1 MIEFDKRNI
10 RTWSLLGPS
19 GAHGTAAMELAE
31 TNPNVLMLTA
41 DLCFFSGLERFKN
54 AYPDKIYNVGIAEQN
69 MIGVAAGLAKEGF
82 IPFANTY
89 ASFCASRCA
98 DQVRVN
104 MSYMKLPIKLIGL
117 TAGYGA
123 GILGA
128 THVSIEDVAL
138 MRALPNITVISPA
151 DCTEIVK
158 AVLAAAKT
166 PDPTYIRLTGPM
178 NTPIVY
184 KEDYNFEIGKAV
196 TLKEGEDVAIIATGS
211 MVAQSLMT
219 AKLLEEEGIS
229 CSVINM
235 HTIKPLD
242 VDAIMNANKKHKLIV
257 TAEEHSVIGGLY
269 GAVAEC
275 LCKERNHAPILPI
288 GINDV
293 FVHAGSYKYQMN
305 ESGLE
310 PNIMKEKIMNNLSDV
325 QFGGGNRIVYISQ
338 LSSNHMQEVL
348 KYAA

>member
-1 MIEFDKRNI
+1 MIEFNKRNI

-31 TNPNVLMLTA
+31 TNPDVLMLTS
-41 DLCFFSGLERFKN
+41 DLCFFSGLERFKA
-54 AYPDKIYNVGIAEQN
+54 AYPDRIYNVGIAEQN
-69 MIGVAAGLAKEGF
+69 MLGAAAGLAKEGF

-104 MSYMKLPIKLIGL
+104 MAYMRLPIKLIGL

-151 DCTEIVK
+151 DCTEIIK
-158 AVLAAAKT
+158 AMIASSQT

-184 KEDYNFEIGKAV
+184 KEDYDFQIGKAV
-196 TLKEGEDVAIIATGS
+196 TIQKGNDVAVIATGS
-211 MVAQSLMT
+211 MVAQ
-219 AKLLEEEGIS
+219 AQKAARLLEAEGIS

-235 HTIKPLD
+235 HTIKPID
-242 VDAIMNANKKHKLIV
+242 EEAIMRANEEHRLIV

-269 GAVAEC
+269 SAVAEV
-275 LCKERNHAPILPI
+275 LCRTKGHKPVLPV
-288 GINDV
+288 GINDL
-293 FVHAGSYKYQMN
+293 FVPAGSYGYQM
-305 ESGLE
+305 EQSGLNCE
-310 PNIMKEKIMNNLSDV
+310 RMKDLI
-325 QFGGGNRIVYISQ
+325 ISA
-338 LSSNHMQEVL
+338 L
-348 KYAA
+348 

>member
-1 MIEFDKRNI
+1 MIDFNKRNI
-10 RTWSLLGPS
+10 RIWSLLGSS

-31 TNPNVLMLTA
+31 INSNVLMLTA
-41 DLCFFSGLERFKN
+41 DLCYFSGLERFKT
-54 AYPDKIYNVGIAEQN
+54 AYPDRLYNVGIVEQN

-104 MSYMKLPIKLIGL
+104 MAYMGLPIKLIGL

-128 THVSIEDVAL
+128 THVSIEDVSL

-151 DCTEIVK
+151 DCTEIIK
-158 AVLAAAKT
+158 SVLAAAET
-166 PDPTYIRLTGPM
+166 PDPTYIRLTGPK

-184 KEDYNFEIGKAV
+184 KEDYEFKIGKAV
-196 TLKEGEDVAIIATGS
+196 EIKKGEDVAIIATGS
-211 MVAQSLMT
+211 MVGQSQK
-219 AKLLEEEGIS
+219 AVKLLEAEGIS

-242 VDAIMNANKKHKLIV
+242 TEAIFTANENHKIIV
-257 TAEEHSVIGGLY
+257 TAEEHSIFGGLY
-269 GAVAEC
+269 RAIAEV
-275 LCKERNHAPILPI
+275 LCKKGTHKPVLPI
-288 GINDV
+288 GINDL
-293 FVHAGSYKYQMN
+293 FVHAGSYNYQMS

-310 PNIMKEKIMNNLSDV
+310 PNLMKEVIMTTLLQNL
-325 QFGGGNRIVYISQ
+325 GGYYRLRSINSLAYQ
-338 LSSNHMQEVL
+338 KQEVTSL
-348 KYAA
+348 AA

>member
-1 MIEFDKRNI
+1 MIEYNRINI

-19 GAHGTAAMELAE
+19 GAHGTAAMELAK
-31 TNPNVLMLTA
+31 TDPNVVMLTA
-41 DLCFFSGLERFKN
+41 DLCFFSGLERFKS
-54 AYPDKIYNVGIAEQN
+54 AYPDKLYNLGIAEQN

-104 MSYMKLPIKLIGL
+104 MSYMNLPIKLIGL

-151 DCTEIVK
+151 DCTEIIK
-158 AVLAAAKT
+158 AILAAAKT
-166 PDPTYIRLTGPM
+166 LDPTYIRLTGPM

-184 KEDYNFEIGKAV
+184 KEDYDFMIGKAV
-196 TLKEGEDVAIIATGS
+196 KLQEGEDVCIVATGS
-211 MVAQSLMT
+211 MVSQAMKAS
-219 AKLLEEEGIS
+219 KLLGEEGVT
-229 CSVINM
+229 CSILNM

-242 VDAIMNANKKHKLIV
+242 KEAILEANEKHKLIV

-269 GAVAEC
+269 GSVAET
-275 LCKERNHAPILPI
+275 LCKEGTHKPVLPI

-293 FVHAGSYKYQMN
+293 FVHAGSYNYQMQ
-305 ESGLE
+305 ESGLTAK
-310 PNIMKEKIMNNLSDV
+310 IMKEEIMNKLL
-325 QFGGGNRIVYISQ
+325 QIGGG
-338 LSSNHMQEVL
+338 VL
-348 KYAA
+348 HS

>member
-1 MIEFDKRNI
+1 MIEYNRRNI

-19 GAHGTAAMELAE
+19 GANGIAAIELAE
-31 TNPNVLMLTA
+31 TNPNAVMITA
-41 DLCFFSGLERFKN
+41 DLCFFSGLERFR
-54 AYPDKIYNVGIAEQN
+54 AAHPDRLYNVGIAEQN

-82 IPFANTY
+82 VPVVNTY

-104 MSYMKLPIKLIGL
+104 MAYMGLPIKLIGL

-128 THVSIEDVAL
+128 THVSIEDISL

-151 DCTEIVK
+151 DCTEIIK
-158 AVLAAAKT
+158 AVLAASET

-184 KEDYNFEIGKAV
+184 KEDYDFQIGKAV
-196 TLKEGEDVAIIATGS
+196 TLQKGEDVCIIATGS
-211 MVAQSLMT
+211 MVAQSLKA

-242 VDAIMNANKKHKLIV
+242 KNVVLEANENHKLIV
-257 TAEEHSVIGGLY
+257 TAEEHSVVGGLY
-269 GAVAEC
+269 GAAAEE
-275 LCKERNHAPILPI
+275 LCKNGVSKPVLAF
-288 GINDV
+288 GINDL
-293 FVHAGSYKYQMN
+293 FVHAGSYQYQME
-305 ESGLE
+305 ESGLKSE
-310 PNIMKEKIMNNLSDV
+310 MMKEKIMDRLLHV
-325 QFGGGNRIVYISQ
+325 
-338 LSSNHMQEVL
+338 
-348 KYAA
+348 

>member
-1 MIEFDKRNI
+1 MIEYNKRNI

-31 TNPNVLMLTA
+31 TNPNVVMLTA
-41 DLCFFSGLERFKN
+41 DLCFFSGLERFK
-54 AYPDKIYNVGIAEQN
+54 AAHADKLYNLGIAEQN

-104 MSYMKLPIKLIGL
+104 MAYMGLPIKLIGL

-128 THVSIEDVAL
+128 THVSVEDVSL

-151 DCTEIVK
+151 DCTEIIK
-158 AVLAAAKT
+158 AILAAATT

-178 NTPIVY
+178 NTPMVY
-184 KEDYNFEIGKAV
+184 KDDYEFQIGKAV
-196 TLKEGEDVAIIATGS
+196 KLQNGQDVAIIATGS
-211 MVAQSLMT
+211 MVARSQKV
-219 AKLLEEEGIS
+219 AKLLEAEGVS

-235 HTIKPLD
+235 HTLKPLD
-242 VDAIMNANKKHKLIV
+242 TDAVLEANENHKLIV

-269 GAVAEC
+269 GAVAEE
-275 LCKERNHAPILPI
+275 LCKQGAHRPVLPI
-288 GINDV
+288 GINDI
-293 FVHAGSYKYQMN
+293 FVHAGSYDYQMK
-305 ESGLE
+305 ESGLDPE
-310 PNIMKEKIMNNLSDV
+310 YMKEKIMNKLL
-325 QFGGGNRIVYISQ
+325 QTRGGGVLQ
-338 LSSNHMQEVL
+338 L
-348 KYAA
+348 K

>member
-1 MIEFDKRNI
+1 MIDYNKRNI

-19 GAHGTAAMELAE
+19 GAHGTAAIELAE
-31 TNPNVLMLTA
+31 RYSSVLMLTA
-41 DLCFFSGLERFKN
+41 DLCFFSGLERFKD
-54 AYPDKIYNVGIAEQN
+54 AYPDRIYNVGIAEQN

-104 MSYMKLPIKLIGL
+104 MSYMRLPIKLIGL

-151 DCTEIVK
+151 DCTETIK
-158 AVLAAAKT
+158 AMLATAET
-166 PDPTYIRLTGPM
+166 MDPTYIRLTGPK

-184 KEDYNFEIGKAV
+184 KNDYDFKIGKAIN
-196 TLKEGEDVAIIATGS
+196 LIEGDDVCIIATGS
-211 MVAQSLMT
+211 MVYHAIQAAEQLKEDNIYCTVM
-219 AKLLEEEGIS
+219 
-229 CSVINM
+229 NM

-242 VDAIMNANKKHKLIV
+242 IEAIIKANNEHHVLV
-257 TAEEHSVIGGLY
+257 TVEEHSVIGGLY
-269 GAVAEC
+269 GAVAEV
-275 LCKERNHAPILPI
+275 LCKQRIHKPVLPI
-288 GINDV
+288 GINDY
-293 FVHAGSYKYQMN
+293 FVSSGCYDYQMR
-305 ESGLE
+305 ESGLTS
-310 PNIMKEKIMNNLSDV
+310 IDIKEQIRFFLGV
-325 QFGGGNRIVYISQ
+325 T
-338 LSSNHMQEVL
+338 
-348 KYAA
+348 

>member
-1 MIEFDKRNI
+1 MIEFNKRNI

-31 TNPNVLMLTA
+31 ADPNVLMITS
-41 DLCFFSGLERFKN
+41 DLCFFSGLERFRT
-54 AYPDKIYNVGIAEQN
+54 AHPDKLYNVGIAEQN

-104 MSYMKLPIKLIGL
+104 MSYMRLPIKLIGL

-128 THVSIEDVAL
+128 THVSIEDVSL

-151 DCTEIVK
+151 DCTEIIK
-158 AVLAAAKT
+158 AILAAAKT

-184 KEDYNFEIGKAV
+184 KEDYEFRIGKAV
-196 TLKEGEDVAIIATGS
+196 TIQEGSDVAIIATGS
-211 MVAQSLMT
+211 MVAQSQKA
-219 AKLLEEEGIS
+219 AKLLETEGIS
-229 CSVINM
+229 CSIINM
-235 HTIKPLD
+235 HTIKPID
-242 VDAIMNANKKHKLIV
+242 REAIFKANEEHQLIV

-269 GAVAEC
+269 GAVAEA
-275 LCKERNHAPILPI
+275 LCETGGHKPLLPI
-288 GINDV
+288 GINDL
-293 FVHAGSYKYQMN
+293 FVHAGSYNYQMS
-305 ESGLE
+305 ESGLDPE
-310 PNIMKEKIMNNLSDV
+310 MMKKLIMGKLN
-325 QFGGGNRIVYISQ
+325 Y
-338 LSSNHMQEVL
+338 
-348 KYAA
+348 

>member
-1 MIEFDKRNI
+1 MIEFNKRNM

-31 TNPNVLMLTA
+31 TKPDVLMLTS
-41 DLCFFSGLERFKN
+41 DLCFFSGLERFKA
-54 AYPDKIYNVGIAEQN
+54 AYPDRIYNVGIAEQN

-104 MSYMKLPIKLIGL
+104 MAYMKLPIKLIGL

-128 THVSIEDVAL
+128 THVSIEDVSL

-151 DCTEIVK
+151 DCTEIIK
-158 AVLAAAKT
+158 AILAAAQT

-178 NTPIVY
+178 NTPAVY
-184 KEDYNFEIGKAV
+184 KEDYDFQIGRAV
-196 TLKEGEDVAIIATGS
+196 KIQEGEDVAIISTGS
-211 MVAQSLMT
+211 MVAQSMKA
-219 AKLLEEEGIS
+219 AKLLEAEGVS
-229 CSVINM
+229 CTIINM

-242 VDAIMNANKKHKLIV
+242 KDAVMEANRKHRMIV

-269 GAVAEC
+269 GAVAEV
-275 LCKERNHAPILPI
+275 LCKERVHKPVLPI
-288 GINDV
+288 GIQDI
-293 FVHAGSYKYQMN
+293 FVHAGSYGFQIS
-305 ESGLE
+305 ESELDG
-310 PNIMKEKIMNNLSDV
+310 NQMKEKIMMELS
-325 QFGGGNRIVYISQ
+325 Q
-338 LSSNHMQEVL
+338 M
-348 KYAA
+348 

>member
-1 MIEFDKRNI
+1 MIEVNKRSI

-19 GAHGTAAMELAE
+19 GAHGTAALELAE
-31 TNPNVLMLTA
+31 INRDVLMLTS
-41 DLCFFSGLERFKN
+41 DLCFFSGLERFKS
-54 AYPDKIYNVGIAEQN
+54 AYPDRIYNVGIAEQN
-69 MIGVAAGLAKEGF
+69 MLGVAAGLAKEGF

-104 MSYMKLPIKLIGL
+104 MAYMGLPIKLIGL

-128 THVSIEDVAL
+128 THVSVEDIAV
-138 MRALPNITVISPA
+138 MRALPGITVISPA
-151 DCTEIVK
+151 DCTEIIK
-158 AVLAAAKT
+158 AIITAAYT

-184 KEDYNFEIGKAV
+184 KEDYKFEIGKAV
-196 TLKEGEDVAIIATGS
+196 ELLRGNDVCIIATGS
-211 MVAQSLMT
+211 MVYYSLQ
-219 AKLLEEEGIS
+219 AANLLQELDIS

-242 VDAIMNANKKHKLIV
+242 TEAVLMANEKHKLLV
-257 TAEEHSVIGGLY
+257 TAEEHNVIGGLF

-275 LCKERNHAPILPI
+275 LAREGACRHILPI
-288 GINDV
+288 GINDL
-293 FVHAGSYKYQMN
+293 FVHAGSYGWQM
-305 ESGLE
+305 EKSGLTAA
-310 PNIMKEKIMNNLSDV
+310 ILKDKIINAYQNV
-325 QFGGGNRIVYISQ
+325 N
-338 LSSNHMQEVL
+338 
-348 KYAA
+348 K